1 MRGFLPLIVLIA
13 TLTWAQMNSAA
24 PAGAPGFAPGSDKSG
39 QAAVA
44 VAGASANVPP
54 NAAVLTIKGLC
65 EEPGDSAGSTNS
77 RCATVITRAQF
88 EDLVQM
94 LRVEKDPEA
103 RRALMTAYPETLV
116 MAHEAERRGIDKDAR
131 FEERLR
137 FARLQILSQELVNRL
152 KEEAAQVPQKD
163 IEDYY
168 QQNTS
173 QFEQFSVER
182 IVIPN
187 RAQGTK
193 QGSRDEAGMTQLA
206 NALQARAAAGEDFV
220 KLQKEA
226 YDAAGL
232 SGGTEPN
239 PRMEK
244 MRRHGLPPTQTSVF
258 DLKAG
263 EVSAVISDDTGH
275 YIFKLES
282 KEIEPL
288 DAVKSEI
295 SKTLRRQR
303 MEKTVREIQQAF
315 TTEVNR
321 VYFGPDG
328 KPARN

>member
-1 MRGFLPLIVLIA
+1 
-13 TLTWAQMNSAA
+13 
-24 PAGAPGFAPGSDKSG
+24 
-39 QAAVA
+39 
-44 VAGASANVPP
+44 
-54 NAAVLTIKGLC
+54 
-65 EEPGDSAGSTNS
+65 
-77 RCATVITRAQF
+77 
-88 EDLVQM
+88 M